1 MGKKKQKPRKN
12 RSKRTFGLETQDL
25 PSLQWRGAPDSPNHP
40 KGVKLANDL
49 PSQPFSPETILH
61 LIERIKSI

>member
-1 MGKKKQKPRKN
+1 MGKKKQKQRKI
-12 RSKRTFGLETQDL
+12 RSKRTFGLETQNL
-25 PSLQWRGAPDSPNHP
+25 PTLQWRGAPDSLDYP
-40 KGVKLANDL
+40 KGLKLANDS